1 VRTKTDINVFI
12 NIDRDDCRF
21 CMGHEDKQ
29 TNIRFVALNNN
40 GLYSTCQQNNTF
52 LFTLRILGNYPPL
65 SDVNT
70 AAI

>member
-1 VRTKTDINVFI
+1 
-12 NIDRDDCRF
+12 
-21 CMGHEDKQ
+21 MGHEDKQ

-52 LFTLRILGNYPPL
+52 LFTLRILGNYPPP